1 MVIVVKKQ
9 SRVYEKVANAV
20 RMMYPN
26 AVVLDV
32 TREGLM
38 RKLDPSFPLRRVKV
52 PGCDE
57 TSLSVLG
64 VWEGLKVFSSKN
76 HKEVDCTYFSDERKL
91 GKIRGC
97 KSYGKLVGI
106 KVGEEIIPVEKA
118 VETVFT
124 QTYRETIENNFPA
137 VLESLS
143 KETRPVVLLDYKDTD
158 RLAPVSHAELLKEMI
173 ESRVCAAAA

>member
-32 TREGLM
+32 TRGGLM

-64 VWEGLKVFSSKN
+64 VWEGLKVFSRNN
-76 HKEVDCTYFSDERKL
+76 HKEVDCT
-91 GKIRGC
+91 
-97 KSYGKLVGI
+97 
-106 KVGEEIIPVEKA
+106 
-118 VETVFT
+118 
-124 QTYRETIENNFPA
+124 
-137 VLESLS
+137 
-143 KETRPVVLLDYKDTD
+143 
-158 RLAPVSHAELLKEMI
+158 
-173 ESRVCAAAA
+173 